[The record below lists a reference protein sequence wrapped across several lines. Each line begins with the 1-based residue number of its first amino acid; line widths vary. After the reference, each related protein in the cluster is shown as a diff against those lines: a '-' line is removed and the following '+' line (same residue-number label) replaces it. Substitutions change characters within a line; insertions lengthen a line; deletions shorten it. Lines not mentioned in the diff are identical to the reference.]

1 MSLKDSVREFW
12 EKASCGESLYLSSYD
27 QAGFLHQARQR
38 YRLEG
43 SMIFPFAR
51 FSETK
56 GLNVLELGVGLGADH
71 QQFAQ
76 AGSLLTGIDL
86 TERAVAHTAKRLQA
100 FGLTSNL
107 TIGDAESLEF
117 ENQSF
122 DLVYSWGVLHHS
134 PNIRT
139 AISEVYRV
147 LKWGGVARIMI
158 YHKWSVIGLMLWLRY
173 GLLSFRPFR
182 SLDDIYAKHL
192 ESPGTKAFS
201 RKLAFAMFADFSYVS
216 ISTPLG
222 HGDLLESDVGQR
234 HRGLILSLA
243 RLFWPRWLL
252 RTFFPNNGLAMLI
265 TAYK

>member
-1 MSLKDSVREFW
+1 MTSKDSVRDFW
-12 EKASCGESLYLSSYD
+12 ERASCGESLYLSSPD
-27 QAGFLHQARQR
+27 QVGYLNQAKQR

-43 SMIFPFAR
+43 SMIFPFAK
-51 FSETK
+51 FSESK
-56 GLNVLELGVGLGADH
+56 GLNVLEVGVGLGADH

-76 AGSLLTGIDL
+76 AGSFLSGIDL
-86 TERAVAHTAKRLQA
+86 TERAVAHTFKILQA

-107 TIGDAESLEF
+107 AVADAESLKF
-117 ENQSF
+117 ENQSY
-122 DLVYSWGVLHHS
+122 DVVYSWGVLHHS

-147 LKWGGVARIMI
+147 LKWGGAARIMI

-173 GLLSFRPFR
+173 GLLAFCPFR
-182 SLDDIYAKHL
+182 SLDDIYSKHL

-201 RKLAFAMFADFSYVS
+201 KKDACEMFADFSYVS

-234 HRGLILSLA
+234 HRGFMLTLA

-265 TAYK
+265 TAY